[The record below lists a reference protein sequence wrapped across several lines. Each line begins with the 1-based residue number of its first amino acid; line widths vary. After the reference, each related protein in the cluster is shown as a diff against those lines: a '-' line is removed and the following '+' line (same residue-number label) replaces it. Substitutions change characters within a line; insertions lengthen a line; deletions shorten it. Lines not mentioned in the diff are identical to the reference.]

1 MVSTTDRQ
9 VRPPGFALLLLSSF
23 VAHTAFSGVFAMLA
37 VFLADS
43 GTEASALSLSS
54 LAAGLSYLVSVALAS
69 RADWRGMF
77 PSALALGAVGCWLT
91 ASDQRLAGI
100 SLVILGAGAMRPSVL
115 VCLEAQRGRIEAE
128 QAMAFYS
135 VVLNGGFVA
144 GPLLADWLRLQHGWS
159 VAFLALAAIAG
170 VGLGA
175 GLWAV
180 SERPPQPHAV
190 AIENAPT
197 GDHPP
202 WLLVSVLLSV
212 ACFYA
217 YSQQAV
223 GSIALLVDREST
235 PLRLGQLELTLTAGR
250 IAALHGLL
258 VALGALPLARFA
270 LGPLGVVL
278 GQALYCVA
286 LLIFSRAS
294 SPVPG
299 HEILLAFCALSLAE
313 SVSGPSLLALG
324 MRFRRSRRGFFWLA
338 AVAGMLG
345 SGLYSLQWTRWSHRE
360 YFLYAALLPVVVGL
374 LVLWRSARGGWR

>member
-1 MVSTTDRQ
+1 MVSTSDRQ
-9 VRPPGFALLLLSSF
+9 VRPPGFALLLFSSF
-23 VAHTAFSGVFAMLA
+23 VAHTTFSGVFAMLA

-43 GTEASALSLSS
+43 ETEASALSLSS
-54 LAAGLSYLVSVALAS
+54 LAAGLSYLVSIALAS

-77 PSALALGAVGCWLT
+77 PSALALGAFGCWLV
-91 ASDQRLAGI
+91 ASNQRFVGI
-100 SLVILGAGAMRPSVL
+100 ALVILGMGAMRPAVL
-115 VCLEAQRGRIEAE
+115 ARLAAQRGGIESE
-128 QAMAFYS
+128 RVMARYT
-135 VVLNGGFVA
+135 VVLNSGFVA
-144 GPLLADWLRLQHGWS
+144 GPLLADWLRLRHGWS

-180 SERPPQPHAV
+180 NEKPQPRVSAL
-190 AIENAPT
+190 AETPT

-202 WLLVSVLLSV
+202 WLLVAVLLSV

-223 GSIALLVDREST
+223 SSIALLVDREST
-235 PLRLGQLELTLTAGR
+235 PLRFGQLELTLTAGR

-258 VALGALPLARFA
+258 VALGALPLARFT
-270 LGPLGVVL
+270 LGPLGIVL
-278 GQALYCVA
+278 GQALYCLA
-286 LLIFSRAS
+286 LLIFSRAG

-299 HEILLAFCALSLAE
+299 REVLLAFGVLSLAE

-324 MRFRRSRRGFFWLA
+324 ARFRKSRRGLFWLS

-360 YFLYAALLPVVVGL
+360 YFLYAAILPVVVGL
-374 LVLWRSARGGWR
+374 LVLWRSTRGGWR